1 MGRTAMGILNRMMT
15 FKELLVLKALRVKI
29 GRCPI
34 CGFSVLIKLNNN
46 EISVRCIHCNA
57 SAVIMSLILVL
68 NLLVPDLQDKHVYEM
83 SSRGPL
89 WRFLKSHSKRLT
101 CSEFFDEVPPGS
113 FKDSI
118 QCQDVQSM
126 TFPDNNFDIV
136 TCTEVFEH
144 VPNDIKGF
152 SEVHRVLKP
161 CGVFIF
167 TVPLLSSEETIERI
181 EVLNGQLR
189 MLMPPEYHGDWL
201 RGSGKV
207 LCFRNY
213 GRDIISRLLNSGFE
227 TAQIYPVEGVD
238 WWGCARP
245 VVVAGKRGV
254 NKEAIIEKTC
264 SENLSSFSKISGS

>member
-1 MGRTAMGILNRMMT
+1 
-15 FKELLVLKALRVKI
+15 VKI

-46 EISVRCIHCNA
+46 EISVHCIHCNA
-57 SAVIMSLILVL
+57 SAVIVSLILVL

-89 WRFLKSHSKRLT
+89 WRFLKSRCNRLT
-101 CSEFFDEVPPGS
+101 YSEFFDDVPPGS

-118 QCQDVQSM
+118 QCQDVQSL
-126 TFPDNNFDIV
+126 TFQNNTFDIV

-144 VPNDIKGF
+144 VQNDIKGF

-161 CGVFIF
+161 GGLFIF
-167 TVPLLSSEETIERI
+167 TVPLLTSEETIER
-181 EVLNGQLR
+181 VATFDGQLR

-201 RGSGKV
+201 RGSGRV

-213 GRDIISRLLNSGFE
+213 GRDIISRLLISGFG
-227 TAQIYPVEGVD
+227 TTQISPVEGVD
-238 WWGCARP
+238 WWGYARP
-245 VVVAGKRGV
+245 VILAGEPG
-254 NKEAIIEKTC
+254 
-264 SENLSSFSKISGS
+264 

>member
-1 MGRTAMGILNRMMT
+1 MGILNRLTT
-15 FKELLVLKALRVKI
+15 FKELLVWKALRVKI
-29 GRCPI
+29 ARCPI
-34 CGFSVLIKLNNN
+34 CGFSVFIKLNNN
-46 EISVRCIHCNA
+46 EISVRCICCNA
-57 SAVIMSLILVL
+57 SVVTLSLISAL
-68 NLLVPDLQDKHVYEM
+68 NSFVPDLQNKHVYEM

-118 QCQDVQSM
+118 QCQDVQSL
-126 TFPDNNFDIV
+126 TFSSNTFDIV

-144 VPNDIKGF
+144 VPSDIKGF

-161 CGVFIF
+161 GGLFVF
-167 TVPLLSSEETIERI
+167 TVPLLTSGETIERVI
-181 EVLNGQLR
+181 IFDGQLS

-227 TAQIYPVEGVD
+227 TAQIYPVEVVD
-238 WWGCARP
+238 WWGYARP
-245 VVVAGKRGV
+245 VVVA
-254 NKEAIIEKTC
+254 
-264 SENLSSFSKISGS
+264 SKPR